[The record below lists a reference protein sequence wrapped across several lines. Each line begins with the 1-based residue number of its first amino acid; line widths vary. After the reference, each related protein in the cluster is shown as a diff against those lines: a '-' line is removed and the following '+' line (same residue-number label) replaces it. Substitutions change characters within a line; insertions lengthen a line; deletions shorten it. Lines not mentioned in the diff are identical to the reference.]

1 MSREIESDSVSS
13 AIEDTE
19 NNTTE
24 EVVIDETSLP
34 DTIREIA
41 KTLFEKYPLKSAKI
55 STENAKGMKTAS
67 VTNNFLEETYG
78 VRLTSLDSMI
88 FEGMNRNMSID
99 AAGDLLFIEAIGKI
113 NASFA
118 NAPEPKLTKRL
129 I

>member
-1 MSREIESDSVSS
+1 MSRELESDSVSS

-19 NNTTE
+19 NRSVE

-34 DTIREIA
+34 DAIREIA

-55 STENAKGMKTAS
+55 SSENAKGMKTAA
-67 VTNNFLEETYG
+67 VTNNFLEECYG

-99 AAGDLLFIEAIGKI
+99 GAGDLLFIEALGKI
-113 NASFA
+113 NASFQA
-118 NAPEPKLTKRL
+118 SPEPKLTKKL
-129 I
+129 F